1 MQIKDV
7 MCKDIVSVSPDVS
20 INEAAKKMRESK
32 CGTVAVLENDQLVGL
47 LNDRQITINVVAAG
61 RNPSRVRV
69 GDVMTKRLVTSTPDM
84 DIIQAAKIMGK
95 LHYRRLP
102 VVDRQHHLQGIV
114 SISDLSRPLK
124 QYIDG
129 ILDELS
135 KREPSPPTRFEEP
148 DLMPQWMF
156 T

>member
-7 MCKDIVSVSPDVS
+7 MCKEIVSVAPNVS
-20 INEAAKKMRESK
+20 VKEAAIKMRESK
-32 CGTVAVLENDQLVGL
+32 CGTVAVLKDDQLVGL
-47 LNDRQITINVVAAG
+47 LNDRQITINVVASD
-61 RNPSRVRV
+61 RNPSRVQV
-69 GDVMTKRLVTSTPDM
+69 GDIMTKKLVTSSPDM

-135 KREPSPPTRFEEP
+135 KREPSSPIRFEEP
-148 DLMPQWMF
+148 DFMPQWMF